1 MNLAIRDDRAALR
14 MKHAGDQTM
23 MDPGHSTLRLEV
35 LETGHHPVG
44 RIRKSK
50 NAPRRAIVLVIV
62 QLLIIAHVVQWWITG
77 TTISPIEP
85 SEAMELGRSG
95 RINFGVI
102 FFALALLSTLVFGR
116 WFCGWGCHLVMLQ
129 DFCGW
134 LMKKCGIRPK
144 PFRSRLLIYVPLILG
159 LYMFIWPAFY
169 RLAVAPWTNPDLSWP
184 GFAWHLTTSN
194 FWQTFP
200 GMALAVPFL
209 LICGFGTVYFLG
221 AKGFCTYGCP
231 YGGFF
236 APLDELAP
244 ARIIVSDDCKQTGHC
259 TAVCTSNVRVHEEVR
274 EYGMVVDPG
283 CMKCLDCVSVCPN
296 NALSFGLKK
305 PAILKREA
313 KNKKPVRHYHLTMP
327 EEIVFSLFFALTFFS
342 LRGDVVRFPL
352 LMTAAMASI
361 LTFMFWKL
369 CRMRREATVTLHR
382 FRLKQGGKIR
392 LAGGVYGGFVLLCVL
407 LTLHSGL
414 VNLSFRNAVRHD
426 RKVRIPLETVFAAQP
441 FETSEMMR
449 ESIVRSIRWYRLS
462 SDFSR
467 GGISLTTSAETFVRL
482 AWLES
487 CRGDF
492 HAALEYITQAVNKPN
507 PGPGQYENMAMIL
520 AKLERPGEAARY
532 RSLAQVAKRETGSLM
547 E

>member
-1 MNLAIRDDRAALR
+1 MEAG
-14 MKHAGDQTM
+14 HA
-23 MDPGHSTLRLEV
+23 TLRLEV

-77 TTISPIEP
+77 TTISPVEP

-95 RINFGVI
+95 RINVGVI
-102 FFALALLSTLVFGR
+102 FFAVALLSTLVFGR

-144 PFRSRLLIYVPLILG
+144 PFRSRLLVYIPLILG

-169 RLAVAPWTNPDLSWP
+169 RLAIAPWTNPDLTWP
-184 GFAWHLTTSN
+184 GFALHLTTSN

-221 AKGFCTYGCP
+221 AKGFCTYACP

-244 ARIIVSDDCKQTGHC
+244 ARILVSDDCDQTGHC

-274 EYGMVVDPG
+274 EFGMVIDPG

-296 NALSFGLKK
+296 GALSFGFKK
-305 PAILKREA
+305 PAVMKREA

-327 EEIVFSLFFALTFFS
+327 EEIVFSLLFALTFFS

-361 LTFMFWKL
+361 LTFACWKL
-369 CRMRREATVTLHR
+369 CRMRRETTVTLHR
-382 FRLKQGGKIR
+382 FRLKQEGKIR
-392 LAGGVYGGFVLLCVL
+392 PAGGVYGGFVLLCVL

-414 VNLSFRNAVRHD
+414 VNLSFLNADRHYK
-426 RKVRIPLETVFAAQP
+426 KVTIPLETVFADQP
-441 FETSEMMR
+441 FVTPDPMR

-467 GGISLTTSAETFVRL
+467 GGISLTTSAETLVRL

-492 HAALEYITQAVNKPN
+492 QAALEYMTHAVNKPN
-507 PGPGQYENMAMIL
+507 PGPGQYEDLAMIL
-520 AKLERPGEAARY
+520 DKLERPGEAARY
-532 RSLAQVAKRETGSLM
+532 RTLARVAKRETGSLM